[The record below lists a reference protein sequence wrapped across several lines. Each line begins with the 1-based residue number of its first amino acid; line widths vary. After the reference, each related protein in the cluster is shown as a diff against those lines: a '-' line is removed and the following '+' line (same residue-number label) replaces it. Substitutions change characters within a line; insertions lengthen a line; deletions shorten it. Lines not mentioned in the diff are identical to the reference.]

1 MACGTVVRALTELEK
16 ADISALQKF
25 LLDEAQRAGE
35 PDDLETRLK
44 ERLLQ
49 AREMPEH
56 AAALK
61 LIGDWPP

>member
-1 MACGTVVRALTELEK
+1 MGCGTIVRALTELEK

-25 LLDEAQRAGE
+25 LLDDEQRPGE
-35 PDDLETRLK
+35 PADVETRLK

-56 AAALK
+56 AAALR
-61 LIGDWPP
+61 LIGDR